1 MVYQKYS
8 NRRGYMGN
16 RNRRYGT
23 RVVVPRKP
31 PTRWDIYG
39 GALKKLA
46 SDVNKVRGMINVE
59 YKYHD
64 FSFTDNSVT
73 TSPVTAT
80 VNLVSEGDTDQT
92 HDGAMFRMKSLQIEG
107 SVQLGSASPPHI
119 ARMVLVLD
127 TDSSAVSAAPTY
139 NDVYDA
145 TGTITNRLRNLDNRS
160 RFIILK
166 EWNWFLQPNGTE
178 GKRFS
183 YYRELDH
190 KVQIVGTASQ
200 TNLKKN
206 GLYLMYVSDSSA
218 ANNIVLDVTSRIRY
232 IDN

>member
-1 MVYQKYS
+1 MPYYSRSRYQSYRG
-8 NRRGYMGN
+8 RR
-16 RNRRYGT
+16 RVSRR
-23 RVVVPRKP
+23 RRAP
-31 PTRWDIYG
+31 PSRMSIYRAAG
-39 GALKKLA
+39 SQLYKDVQKLK
-46 SDVNKVRGMINVE
+46 NMINVE

-73 TSPVTAT
+73 TTPVTTT

-92 HDGAMFRMKSLQIEG
+92 HDGAMFRMKSIQIEG

-119 ARMVLVLD
+119 ARMALVLD

-166 EWNWFLQPNGTE
+166 EWNWFMQPNGLE

-183 YYRELDH
+183 WYRQLDH

-200 TNLKKN
+200 ANLKKN

-218 ANNIVLDVTSRIRY
+218 VSNVVLDVTSRIRY

>member
-1 MVYQKYS
+1 MPYYGRRTNYRRRRRVY
-8 NRRGYMGN
+8 RR
-16 RNRRYGT
+16 RRAPRSRGT
-23 RVVVPRKP
+23 
-31 PTRWDIYG
+31 IYG
-39 GALKKLA
+39 AAARQLYKDVSKLK
-46 SDVNKVRGMINVE
+46 SMINVE

-73 TSPVTAT
+73 TTPVTTT
-80 VNLVSEGDTDQT
+80 VNLVNEGDTDQT
-92 HDGAMFRMKSLQIEG
+92 HDGAMFRMKSIQLEG

-127 TDSSAVSAAPTY
+127 TDSSAVSSAPTY
-139 NDVYDA
+139 NDVYDN

-166 EWNWFLQPNGTE
+166 EWNWFLQPNGRE
-178 GKRFS
+178 GTRFS
-183 YYRELDH
+183 WYRQLDL
-190 KVQIVGTASQ
+190 KTQIVGSATQA
-200 TNLKKN
+200 NLKKN